1 MRDKYFSMYQTLKFK
16 EFYYTV
22 HEENATKKMSYYS
35 FTMFAISIISVLAWS
50 ISLCLPAIW
59 AILIA
64 SAQFAQA
71 IKDYFPW
78 QKQIIATNFLVP
90 ELKNLSSD
98 VEAFWLQIDIKQ
110 YDNDTIQKQI
120 TTFEKRYVALEN
132 QFTNGVHFS
141 DNNKLIA
148 IINNKYDTYFYSK
161 FSEFR
166 QQ

>member
-1 MRDKYFSMYQTLKFK
+1 MLKLFGYK
-16 EFYYTV
+16 
-22 HEENATKKMSYYS
+22 
-35 FTMFAISIISVLAWS
+35 L
-50 ISLCLPAIW
+50 
-59 AILIA
+59 IL
-64 SAQFAQA
+64 
-71 IKDYFPW
+71 
-78 QKQIIATNFLVP
+78 N
-90 ELKNLSSD
+90 N
-98 VEAFWLQIDIKQ
+98 
-110 YDNDTIQKQI
+110 TIQKQI